1 MIYYFKGKSS
11 RKRFHDFNNGIKPLK
26 KIRSGE
32 VKLEEAK
39 RLQEVFKSNLNET
52 SKGRSKSEEQQSA
65 LKSIKL
71 L

>member
-1 MIYYFKGKSS
+1 M
-11 RKRFHDFNNGIKPLK
+11 
-26 KIRSGE
+26 
-32 VKLEEAK
+32 KLEEAK